1 MARTA
6 AVHLVPLRNCLCNL
20 PLSLHAALSTRAV
33 APQSLAVQL
42 TFKPRPSPDAPN
54 PQPVQLS
61 LGWTGLPAQPAPVHL
76 SSHRGQQPPPQDR
89 IELDPQFATMLHPQ
103 LTEGTVVSIELL
115 RDLPHATQVNVTP
128 LTADDWEVLE
138 TNAEF
143 VEMYLLNQVRA
154 CTEGMTVGC
163 WVGSTLVRFAVD
175 SILPNASSTVLLSTS
190 TELVV
195 APKARHAPS
204 SSSAT
209 KTHDLSAPSTT
220 TTTTTSSSSA
230 PTSAAQA
237 EWEHVRR
244 TLLRLLP
251 SSFPRPSSTTSST
264 APTSSTDTDPDADA
278 PPQLVVHPSLA
289 RKVRRAF
296 PGAGAR
302 GRVSAAWWARPGS
315 GAGAGARGEGAGA
328 RGEGAGA
335 GARGEGEEGVASPR
349 AASGALPEA
358 APPAGGAGGGGGGGG
373 AGGGLNAVDVVLVE
387 CDAVPPGHVWADER
401 ARGELLGPGSGAG
414 AGGAAAAEGKY
425 ELLRL
430 GAPLSAQVKKARA
443 AAARELEGRSAPGSP
458 TSSSRRSLHQ
468 QLDSASHLANGPS
481 SSSFLSTTTTTT
493 STSPAAAPA
502 QLAGID
508 RPLSALTAHVV
519 HSLSARKLGS
529 SSSSS
534 SRAAGGA
541 GGGGAVPGVLVT
553 GASGAGKTA
562 LVREAARRMAVEERA
577 LCHTIYVDCAQHADA
592 RLPALKTRFKDW
604 LDEACWAAP
613 SMLVLDNL
621 DRLIGAEVEHADSFP
636 TVHLAHTFLSLAQA
650 ALGARPVVLVAT
662 AQGTTTLHPLLQSTH
677 LLGETVPLRGPDKTA
692 RRDIVNVLVKA
703 KTSTSDLVARQLNC
717 ASIAAITEGYLPAD
731 LRDLVDRAVQQ
742 AAIRSLSAPTTTTTT
757 SSPHAGA
764 TDGDAPLVLTADDFT
779 SAQQGFVPL
788 SLRDVKLQK
797 SDVAWA
803 DIGGL
808 HDARKTLRETLE
820 WPTKYGAIFA
830 GCPLRLRSGLL
841 LYGFPGCG
849 KTLLASAV
857 AKECGLNFISVK
869 GPEILNKYIGASEKS
884 VRDLFDRAQAAKPC
898 VLFFDEFDSIAPKRG
913 HDSTGVTDR
922 VVNQMLT
929 QMDGAEGLDGVYV
942 LAATSRPDLI
952 DPALLRPG
960 RLDKSILCD
969 MPSRNDRLEILRS
982 AAHKVHLA
990 PGVTLDAYAAKT
1002 AGYSGADLQ
1011 ALVYNAHLD
1020 AVHAGLNAATAEA
1033 HGEGRG
1039 AAGAKEDEDEVR
1051 YVSLG
1056 GGEEGRKV
1064 LSRAE
1069 QASVNKR
1076 LEAIVATLK
1085 EAQRSSTKAKKAA
1098 SAAAAAEGSAS
1109 PASRAPTYIE
1119 EAHLRKALE
1128 GTRPSVPADELVRL
1142 RKIYDE
1148 FVSGRSA
1155 NGLPS
1160 GEASDEVGGR
1170 ASLM

>member
-1 MARTA
+1 MGRTA

-20 PLSLHAALSTRAV
+20 PLSLHAPLSTRAV
-33 APQSLAVQL
+33 APQSIAVQL
-42 TFKPRPSPDAPN
+42 TFKPRPSSPDAPT
-54 PQPVQLS
+54 PSPVQLS
-61 LGWTGLPAQPAPVHL
+61 LGWTGLPAQPAPVNL
-76 SSHRGQQPPPQDR
+76 SNAHHRAHQPPPQDR

-115 RDLPHATQVNVTP
+115 RDLPLATQVNVTP

-175 SILPNASSTVLLSTS
+175 STTPAAPAVLLSTS

-195 APKARHAPS
+195 APKARHPPL
-204 SSSAT
+204 SAT
-209 KTHDLSAPSTT
+209 KTHDLSSTST
-220 TTTTTSSSSA
+220 A
-230 PTSAAQA
+230 AQPTSAAQA
-237 EWEHVRR
+237 ECESVRR
-244 TLLRLLP
+244 TLVRLLP
-251 SSFPRPSSTTSST
+251 AAYPCPRPSSSSS
-264 APTSSTDTDPDADA
+264 APTDAERQQQQ
-278 PPQLVVHPSLA
+278 PQLELELVVHPSLA

-296 PGAGAR
+296 PGLG
-302 GRVSAAWWARPGS
+302 GRASVVHWARPGSGSGSGS
-315 GAGAGARGEGAGA
+315 GAGAGAGGA
-328 RGEGAGA
+328 AGP
-335 GARGEGEEGVASPR
+335 GARGEGEEGVGSPR
-349 AASGALPEA
+349 VGGVQLPGGGEAGA
-358 APPAGGAGGGGGGGG
+358 AGGGGGGGAAGGAAAGGGG
-373 AGGGLNAVDVVLVE
+373 AGGAGGASHHHSSPGIDVVVVG
-387 CDAVPPGHVWADER
+387 CDAVPPGHAWADER
-401 ARGELLGPGSGAG
+401 TRGELLGLGAGAGAG
-414 AGGAAAAEGKY
+414 AGGAAAAGGTY
-425 ELLRL
+425 ELVRL

-443 AAARELEGRSAPGSP
+443 AAREREREHEGKEGRSAPGSP

-468 QLDSASHLANGPS
+468 QLDSAAHLVNGSPT
-481 SSSFLSTTTTTT
+481 LST
-493 STSPAAAPA
+493 SSAPAAPTAP

-508 RPLSALTAHVV
+508 RPLTALTAHVV
-519 HSLSARKLGS
+519 HSLSARALGS
-529 SSSSS
+529 SAS
-534 SRAAGGA
+534 AGA
-541 GGGGAVPGVLVT
+541 GGGRAVPGVLVT
-553 GASGAGKTA
+553 GPSGAGKTA
-562 LVREAARRMAVEERA
+562 LVREAARRMALNERA

-613 SMLVLDNL
+613 SVLVLDNL

-703 KTSTSDLVARQLNC
+703 KTSTSDLVAPQLNC

-742 AAIRSLSAPTTTTTT
+742 AAIRSLSSPPSSTST
-757 SSPHAGA
+757 SSA
-764 TDGDAPLVLTADDFT
+764 TPPAVDAPLVLTADDFAT
-779 SAQQGFVPL
+779 AQQGFVPL

-969 MPSRNDRLEILRS
+969 MPSRTDRLEILRS
-982 AAHKVHLA
+982 AAQKVHLA
-990 PGVTLDAYAAKT
+990 PGVTLDAYASQT

-1020 AVHAGLNAATAEA
+1020 AVHAGLNAATEA
-1033 HGEGRG
+1033 QAQEGG
-1039 AAGAKEDEDEVR
+1039 AGAKDDEDEVR

-1085 EAQRSSTKAKKAA
+1085 EAQRSSTKAKKA
-1098 SAAAAAEGSAS
+1098 AAAAAEGSAS

>member
-1 MARTA
+1 MGRTA

-20 PLSLHAALSTRAV
+20 PLSLHAPLSTRAV
-33 APQSLAVQL
+33 APQSIAVQL
-42 TFKPRPSPDAPN
+42 TFKPLATKDTPP
-54 PQPVQLS
+54 PQPVSLC
-61 LGWTGLPAQPAPVHL
+61 LGWTGLPAQPAPVNL
-76 SSHRGQQPPPQDR
+76 SSHRGASQSADR
-89 IELDPQFATMLHPQ
+89 IEIDPQFAAMLHPGLQ
-103 LTEGTVVSIELL
+103 EGTTASPPAASCGVSIELL

-154 CTEGMTVGC
+154 CTQGMTVGC

-175 SILPNASSTVLLSTS
+175 STVPAASPAVLLTTS

-195 APKARHAPS
+195 APKSRHPAPS
-204 SSSAT
+204 AS
-209 KTHDLSAPSTT
+209 KTHDLSGPSTAQA
-220 TTTTTSSSSA
+220 A
-230 PTSAAQA
+230 PPSSAAQA
-237 EWEHVRR
+237 EWEQVRR

-251 SSFPRPSSTTSST
+251 ASHPAPSPSSSPSDTAPSSST
-264 APTSSTDTDPDADA
+264 VASHAPA
-278 PPQLVVHPSLA
+278 QLLVHPSLA

-296 PGAGAR
+296 PGLG
-302 GRVSAAWWARPGS
+302 GRISAAHYPRPGPAGPAGRADG
-315 GAGAGARGEGAGA
+315 GAAAAEDGQAP
-328 RGEGAGA
+328 
-335 GARGEGEEGVASPR
+335 ASPPP
-349 AASGALPEA
+349 GQGTAL
-358 APPAGGAGGGGGGGG
+358 PPAGAAPGDAHSQGSS
-373 AGGGLNAVDVVLVE
+373 AVEVVLVE
-387 CDAVPPGHVWADER
+387 CEGVPVGHVWAGER
-401 ARGELLGPGSGAG
+401 ARGELLGAG
-414 AGGAAAAEGKY
+414 ASKGDGAF
-425 ELLRL
+425 ELIRL
-430 GAPLSAQVKKARA
+430 GAPLTSQAKKARA
-443 AAARELEGRSAPGSP
+443 AAKEREKDKEQAQRSAPGSP
-458 TSSSRRSLHQ
+458 TPSSRRSLHQ
-468 QLDSASHLANGPS
+468 QLDSAS
-481 SSSFLSTTTTTT
+481 
-493 STSPAAAPA
+493 SPAATGPAPSPGGPA
-502 QLAGID
+502 PPHLAGID
-508 RPLSALTAHVV
+508 KPLSALSAHVV
-519 HSLSARKLGS
+519 HSLSARALGT
-529 SSSSS
+529 
-534 SRAAGGA
+534 GGA
-541 GGGGAVPGVLVT
+541 SAGAIPGVLVT

-562 LVREAARRMAVEERA
+562 LVKEAARRMAKDERA

-592 RLPALKTRFKDW
+592 RLPALKGRFKDW
-604 LDEACWAAP
+604 LDEACWHAP
-613 SMLVLDNL
+613 SVLVLDNL
-621 DRLIGAEVEHADSFP
+621 DRLIGVEVEHADSFP

-650 ALGARPVVLVAT
+650 ALAARPIVLAAT

-677 LLGETVPLRGPDKTA
+677 LLGETVPLRGPDKAA
-692 RRDIVNVLVKA
+692 RRDIVNVLVAA
-703 KTSTSDLVARQLNC
+703 KTATSDLEAPQLNC
-717 ASIAAITEGYLPAD
+717 ASIAAMTEGYLPAD

-742 AAIRSLSAPTTTTTT
+742 AAIRSLGSPSSA
-757 SSPHAGA
+757 AGSD
-764 TDGDAPLVLTADDFT
+764 TPLILTAEDFAA
-779 SAQQGFVPL
+779 AQQGFVPL

-808 HDARKTLRETLE
+808 HEARKTLRETLE

-969 MPSRNDRLEILRS
+969 MPSRTDRLEILRS
-982 AAHKVHLA
+982 AAQKVHLA
-990 PGVTLDAYAAKT
+990 PGVTLDAYAAQT

-1020 AVHAGLNAATAEA
+1020 AVHAGLNAVE
-1033 HGEGRG
+1033 
-1039 AAGAKEDEDEVR
+1039 AGAGAGEAGKEQDEDELK

-1056 GGEEGRKV
+1056 GGEEGKKV

-1076 LEAIVATLK
+1076 LEAIVATLN
-1085 EAQRSSTKAKKAA
+1085 EAQRATSKAKQ
-1098 SAAAAAEGSAS
+1098 AAAAASQGSSS

-1142 RKIYDE
+1142 RRIYDE